1 MPAVMIRQLD
11 ALAKIMEQTSG
22 GEQSQVL
29 LDQAAMIQRSNLATV
44 TEEADRTDVERRYEA
59 LLALHT
65 DRMRVTLS

>member
-1 MPAVMIRQLD
+1 MIRQLD